1 MRNKITKRE
10 RDIWRAAI
18 TLANNICVQRSDC
31 HNREDGSNDRVNE
44 AADCA
49 NDIRAWIEPTDEQ
62 LCEMFSEAGVH
73 VERDFLSEVLNSGDG
88 VYRP

>member
-1 MRNKITKRE
+1 MSKVSKRE

-18 TLANNICVQRSDC
+18 TLANNICVQRSDR
-31 HNREDGSNDRVNE
+31 HNREDCSSDRVNE

-62 LCEMFSEAGVH
+62 LHQMFSEACVY
-73 VERDFLSEVLNSGDG
+73 VERDFMSDALNSGDG